1 MKTYTLYLFR
11 HGITKGNINAQ
22 YIGHTD
28 YPLTTDGIES
38 LKKIKGKYHYP
49 EVDAVFVSPLKRALQ
64 SADIMF
70 PKNNKIVIDN
80 FIEYNFGEFEE
91 CTAEDLKDNEDFK
104 NWLHGDIYSAPPYGE
119 SNADFAQRIC
129 DSFEKVINGCISQG
143 TEKIAIVTHAGV
155 IMTILA
161 CYGLPEA
168 PMAHWQMDAGYGY
181 KIRITPSLW
190 MQANKMEVIDTAP
203 QSLEDMK
210 KEEKQ
215 LNENLN

>member
-1 MKTYTLYLFR
+1 MKSYTLYLLR

-28 YPLTTDGIES
+28 YPLTTSSIES
-38 LKKIKGKYHYP
+38 LKKIKAKYHYP
-49 EVDAVFVSPLKRALQ
+49 QVKAVFTSPLKRAMQ

-70 PKNNKIVIDN
+70 QNNDKMVIDD

-91 CTAEDLKDNEDFK
+91 KTAEELQDNELFQ
-104 NWLHGDIYSAPPYGE
+104 NWIHGDIYARPPFGE
-119 SNADFAQRIC
+119 SNAEFVQRIC
-129 DSFEKVINGCISQG
+129 AAFEKVVDGCIKTQ
-143 TEKIAIVTHAGV
+143 TDEFAIVTHAGV

-168 PMAHWQMDAGYGY
+168 PMAHWQMDAGFGY
-181 KIRITPSLW
+181 KLRITPSLW
-190 MQANKMEVIDTAP
+190 MQSNKIEVIDTCP

-210 KEEKQ
+210 REAEE
-215 LNENLN
+215 LENK

>member
-28 YPLTTDGIES
+28 YPLTMGGIED
-38 LKKIKGKYHYP
+38 LKKIKAEHHYP
-49 EVDAVFVSPLKRALQ
+49 AVDAVFVSPLKRAVQ

-70 PKNNKIVIDN
+70 EKNNKIVIDD

-104 NWLHGDIYSAPPYGE
+104 GWLHGDIQARPPHGE
-119 SNADFAQRIC
+119 SNAEFIYRVC
-129 DSFEKVINGCISQG
+129 DAFEKVVDGCIKTG
-143 TEKIAIVTHAGV
+143 TEKFAIVSHAGV
-155 IMTILA
+155 IMTILS

-181 KIRITPSLW
+181 KLRITPSLW
-190 MQANKMEVIDTAP
+190 MQSRKIEVVDTSP
-203 QSLEDMK
+203 QSIDDMK
-210 KEEKQ
+210 
-215 LNENLN
+215 